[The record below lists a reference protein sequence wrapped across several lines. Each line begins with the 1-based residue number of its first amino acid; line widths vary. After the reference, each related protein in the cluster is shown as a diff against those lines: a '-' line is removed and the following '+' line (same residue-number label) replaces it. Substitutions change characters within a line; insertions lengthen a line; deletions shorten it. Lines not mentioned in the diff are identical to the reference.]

1 MSFTRLLLMHA
12 LSPLHAGTGQGVGVI
27 DLPIARDKATG
38 LPYVPGSSVKGVLR
52 DACQA
57 NDECKEHTSK
67 IFGPETD
74 NASDH
79 AGTLHLADQR
89 LLLLPVRSFAGT
101 FAWTTS
107 PYVLARFARDA
118 AAAGLTTPSLI
129 TNLKSNGQTA
139 LTATETVLKAQGETI
154 VLEDLDLNGQPD
166 PRAREWAD
174 WLSQRLFPDAAAWR
188 GWLRERLCVVSDD
201 VFNFLAETA
210 TETTAR
216 IRLDD
221 DAKTVAEGALWYEEA
236 LPAESVLYG
245 LAVAAPVKKAE
256 LEANLIFTV
265 LGKLT
270 GNPRQFGGKASVGRG
285 LCRMQLCGVGEGK

>member
-1 MSFTRLLLMHA
+1 MSSTRLLLMHA
-12 LSPLHAGTGQGVGVI
+12 LSPLHAGAGQGVGVI

-52 DACQA
+52 DACQSE
-57 NDECKEHTSK
+57 DQCREHTTK
-67 IFGPETD
+67 IFGPDSD

-79 AGTLHLADQR
+79 AGTLHLSDQR

-118 AAAGLTTPSLI
+118 DAAGRKTPSLI
-129 TNLKSNGQTA
+129 TKLKSNSETA
-139 LTATETVLKAQGETI
+139 LTAKETALKAQDETI
-154 VLEDLDLNGQPD
+154 ILEDLDLAGQAD
-166 PRAREWAD
+166 QRVDEWAD
-174 WLSQRLFPDAAAWR
+174 WLGKALFPDEEEWR
-188 GWLRERLCVVSDD
+188 RALRERLCVVGDD

-245 LAVAAPVKKAE
+245 LAVAAPVKKVE
-256 LEANLIFTV
+256 LETNLIFTV
-265 LGKLT
+265 LGRLADR
-270 GNPRQFGGKASVGRG
+270 PRQFGGKASVGRG
-285 LCRMQLCGVGEGK
+285 LCRMRLCAAEEGK